1 MSTFAPPQTQLVS
14 SAVRKVS
21 KRLIPLLCLMF
32 FFAMLDRVNISF
44 AGAQM
49 REDLSLTATAFGHG
63 AGLFFLGYF
72 FFEVPS
78 NLYLQKIGA
87 RKTLAR
93 VMIFFGAVTIAFA
106 FVHDDFWFFAL
117 RFLLGVAEAG
127 FLPGV
132 IFYLTKWA
140 PVQARAKLFGM
151 FVVAIPVSTALG
163 APICTAIL
171 KSMQGVLGLAAWEW
185 IFILCGVP
193 TILLGILVL
202 FVLPENP
209 MSAKFLTQDERLALT
224 SAVKQDDDARS
235 HHLPAGWFK
244 AVANFR
250 IMRVL
255 IVYTG
260 IVFGIYGTGFWLP
273 QIFGQLGLDATAI
286 SYAVAVP
293 YLLAA
298 ALMVLWASH
307 SDRKKE
313 RMWHLAVPAWISA
326 AGFFTAFLMA
336 GSPLMVVLAL
346 GMSVIGIFCALPIY
360 WTFPSMFFTGAT
372 GAFGIAA
379 INSLGNLAGYV
390 APTIMGAVYDATKSF
405 GIGFTVVGAVMA
417 ITGVMAFFM
426 KKDFAIEKARAA
438 ENDEPAMKPVP

>member
-1 MSTFAPPQTQLVS
+1 MSTVAPPESHLVT
-14 SAVRKVS
+14 SAVRKVA

-49 REDLSLTATAFGHG
+49 REDLALTATAFGHG

-87 RKTLAR
+87 RKTLSR
-93 VMIFFGAVTIAFA
+93 VMIFFGLVTIAFA
-106 FVHDDFWFFAL
+106 FVQSEFWFFAL

-151 FVVAIPVSTALG
+151 FVVAIPISTALG
-163 APICTAIL
+163 APICTTIL
-171 KSMQGVLGLAAWEW
+171 RTMNDVLGLAGWEW
-185 IFILCGVP
+185 IFLLCGVP

-202 FVLPENP
+202 FVLPESP
-209 MSAKFLTQDERLALT
+209 MDAKFLNHDERLAL
-224 SAVKQDDDARS
+224 SAAVKQDDAARS
-235 HHLPAGWFK
+235 HHLPTGWFK

-250 IMRVL
+250 ILRVL

-260 IVFGIYGTGFWLP
+260 LVFGIYGTGFWLP
-273 QIFGQLGLDATAI
+273 QIFGQLGLDPVAI
-286 SYAVAVP
+286 SYAVAIP
-293 YLLAA
+293 YLIAA
-298 ALMVLWASH
+298 GLMVLWASH

-326 AGFFTAFLMA
+326 AGFFTAFLLA
-336 GSPLMVVLAL
+336 GSPIMVVLAL
-346 GMSVIGIFCALPIY
+346 GASVIGIFCALPIY

-390 APTIMGAVYDATKSF
+390 APTVMGWVYDATQSF
-405 GIGFTVVGAVMA
+405 AIGFTIVGAVMTV
-417 ITGVMAFFM
+417 TGLMGFFM

-438 ENDEPAMKPVP
+438 VDGEAALEAAR